1 MEPSRGKKGK
11 KSQWQMS
18 LGVKE
23 IAFAAM
29 GIAGLMMFSF
39 ALGALAG
46 RGDIYRAASTWG
58 LMSPEPGKPA
68 QYAPA
73 PAAVTAAAPGS
84 ATTPTAAAG
93 VPASAPGATA
103 STGPAPAA
111 PVVGNIAG
119 LPAPAKADKKA
130 KSSGLHKDQKA
141 KDEELRKLKQE
152 VARKLKFQNSFD
164 TTAKSKSPKS
174 KPKEQ
179 TAAGKPQ
186 TTQVKVAS
194 FRDEKSAKARVA
206 ELQKKG
212 IKAGVK
218 QGKDQKGA
226 VYTVYK
232 QVAAAPAPD
241 GDQMAKKSPK
251 PPEKKT
257 KSQ

>member
-1 MEPSRGKKGK
+1 MEPSRGKRGK

-23 IAFAAM
+23 IAFAAL

-58 LMSPEPGKPA
+58 LMNPEPGKPA
-68 QYAPA
+68 QYA

-84 ATTPTAAAG
+84 ATTPTAAA
-93 VPASAPGATA
+93 PGATA
-103 STGPAPAA
+103 SAGPAPAA
-111 PVVGNIAG
+111 PVAGNIAG

-174 KPKEQ
+174 KPKEK

-257 KSQ
+257 KSP

>member
-23 IAFAAM
+23 IAFAVL

-73 PAAVTAAAPGS
+73 PAAVAAAAPGS
-84 ATTPTAAAG
+84 ATTPTAAA
-93 VPASAPGATA
+93 PGATA
-103 STGPAPAA
+103 SAGPAPAA
-111 PVVGNIAG
+111 PVAGNIAG

-164 TTAKSKSPKS
+164 TATKSKAPKS
-174 KPKEQ
+174 KTKEK
-179 TAAGKPQ
+179 AAAAKPQ

-212 IKAGVK
+212 IKASVK

-232 QVAAAPAPD
+232 EVAAAPAPD
-241 GDQMAKKSPK
+241 SDRVAQKSPK